1 MTKEL
6 AKIQSA
12 LGLDIS
18 RDSITLFESRSG
30 RTLTVA
36 NNAEAL
42 RTALASLDLQVP
54 MLAVCETT
62 GGNEDKA
69 LRVLFQLAIPVH
81 RADAAKVKA
90 YIRSFGKRA
99 KTDAIDARWL
109 AQYGLDRDA
118 TLTRW
123 QPAAAAQAQIQLLVA
138 RRADLVAMRVQ
149 EKNRLK
155 APRASAI
162 AADIEGHIAELD
174 RRIATLEGQIAKLIE
189 KDEALAAREA
199 VLRSVPGIGPV
210 LAALLLALM
219 PELGAVNRRQAASLA
234 GCAPHPRD
242 SGKASRHRS
251 TAGGRRQIR
260 PALFVAAL
268 TAVRGDNRLAAAF
281 KALVKAGKPKR
292 LALVAV
298 MRKII
303 TIANARLK
311 DAQPHAQQLT

>member
-1 MTKEL
+1 MTKSLTE
-6 AKIQSA
+6 IQSA

-36 NNAEAL
+36 NNAEDL
-42 RTALASLDLQVP
+42 RTVLASLDLQLP

-69 LRVLFQLAIPVH
+69 LSVLFQLAIPVH

-90 YIRSFGKRA
+90 YIRSFGARA

-109 AQYGLDRDA
+109 AQYGLDRNA

-123 QPAAAAQAQIQLLVA
+123 QPAAAAQGHMQLLVA

-155 APRASAI
+155 APRAAAI
-162 AADIEGHIAELD
+162 AANIEGHIAELD
-174 RRIATLEGQIAKLIE
+174 QRITALETEMAELIE
-189 KDEALAAREA
+189 KNEALAAREA

-210 LAALLLALM
+210 LARLLLALM

-242 SGKASRHRS
+242 SGKTNRHRT

-268 TAVRGDNRLAAAF
+268 TAVRGDNPLAAAY
-281 KALVKAGKPKR
+281 KALVKRR
-292 LALVAV
+292 LQKEVS
-298 MRKII
+298 
-303 TIANARLK
+303 
-311 DAQPHAQQLT
+311 DSSQL